1 MNLGYVQL
9 NILNISLKVFGFNI
23 FLILISEF
31 NVLNDKKKNGIEI
44 QLKSITSTPVNDVTH
59 VTCF

>member
-31 NVLNDKKKNGIEI
+31 NVLNDKKNGTEI

>member
-31 NVLNDKKKNGIEI
+31 NVLNDKKKKWDRNSVEI
-44 QLKSITSTPVNDVTH
+44 YY
-59 VTCF
+59 

>member
-9 NILNISLKVFGFNI
+9 KILNISLKVFGFNI

-31 NVLNDKKKNGIEI
+31 NVLNDKKNGIEI

>member
-31 NVLNDKKKNGIEI
+31 NVLNDKKNGIEI

>member
-9 NILNISLKVFGFNI
+9 NILNISLKIFGFNI

-31 NVLNDKKKNGIEI
+31 NVLNDKKKWDRNSVEI
-44 QLKSITSTPVNDVTH
+44 YY
-59 VTCF
+59 

>member
-31 NVLNDKKKNGIEI
+31 NVLNEKKNGIEI